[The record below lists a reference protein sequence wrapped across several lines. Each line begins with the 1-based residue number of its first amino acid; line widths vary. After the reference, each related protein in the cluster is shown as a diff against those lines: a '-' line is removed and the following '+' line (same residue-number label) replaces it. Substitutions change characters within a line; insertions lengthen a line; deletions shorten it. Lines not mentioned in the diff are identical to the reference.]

1 MDLLS
6 GLINYGGTTLTY
18 VLPFLFV
25 LTIIVFFHELGHFM
39 VARWAGISV
48 ETFSVGFGREI
59 FGFTDSKQTRW
70 KFSWIP
76 LGGYVKFLGDENAA
90 SMPDRETLE
99 EMPEAERKGSFYHA
113 SVGRRSAVVVAGPV
127 ANFLLSIVI
136 FALLF
141 MIVGRTEVVP
151 IVGKVHEESAAQ
163 AAGFQS
169 GDVVRSIDGAA
180 IEQFTDIQR
189 IVQVKAD
196 TTLKIV
202 VERNGELVTLTATPT
217 LTERTDSFG
226 NKHRIGLLGIAP
238 AQGEGSAT
246 LRHYGP
252 VSAVWLGVEETW
264 FAGTSL
270 LGYLRDVIVGRQD
283 ANQIGGPLRIAQISG
298 QSFQISVAA
307 MFNLAAILSVTIGLI
322 NLFPIPMLDGGHLL
336 YYGIEAVRGRPL
348 SDRMQDVGFRVGIA
362 LVLAL
367 MLFATWN
374 DLAHF
379 NNLLTGGNG

>member
-1 MDLLS
+1 MDLIT
-6 GLINYGGTTLTY
+6 GLIGHVGTIFTY
-18 VLPFLFV
+18 VVPFLFV
-25 LTIIVFFHELGHFM
+25 LTIIVFIHELGHFM
-39 VARWAGISV
+39 VARMAGIAV

-59 FGFTDSKQTRW
+59 FGFTDTKGTRW

-90 SMPDRETLE
+90 SMPDREALDD
-99 EMPEAERKGSFYHA
+99 MPEEQKKGSFYHA

-127 ANFLLSIVI
+127 ANFLLAIVI

-141 MIVGRTEVVP
+141 MIAGRMEVVP
-151 IVGKVHEESAAQ
+151 IVGEVQKESAAE

-169 GDVVRSIDGAA
+169 GDVIRSIDGAA
-180 IEQFTDIQR
+180 IEVFTDIQR
-189 IVQVKAD
+189 IVQVKAG
-196 TTLKIV
+196 TTLQVV
-202 VERNGELVTLTATPT
+202 VERNGQDVTLTATPK

-238 AQGEGSAT
+238 ARGEGSAT
-246 LRHYGP
+246 LRHYDP
-252 VSAVWLGVEETW
+252 LSATWLGVKETW

-270 LGYLRDVIVGRQD
+270 LGYLRDVIVGKQD
-283 ANQIGGPLRIAQISG
+283 ADQIGGPLRIAQISG
-298 QSFQISVAA
+298 QSFQISIAA

-348 SDRMQDVGFRVGIA
+348 SDRAQDVGFRVGIA
-362 LVLAL
+362 LVAAL

-374 DLAHF
+374 DLSHF

>member
-1 MDLLS
+1 M
-6 GLINYGGTTLTY
+6 
-18 VLPFLFV
+18 
-25 LTIIVFFHELGHFM
+25 
-39 VARWAGISV
+39 
-48 ETFSVGFGREI
+48 
-59 FGFTDSKQTRW
+59 
-70 KFSWIP
+70 
-76 LGGYVKFLGDENAA
+76 KFLGDENAA
-90 SMPDRETLE
+90 SMPDREALE
-99 EMPEAERKGSFYHA
+99 EMPEVERKGSFYHA

-202 VERNGELVTLTATPT
+202 VERSGELVTLTATPT